1 MRRFLPG
8 VINFLMTGFAG
19 LGPHVLGGFGRRRRG
34 RGCAGGLGVLSSSL
48 LAHLA
53 GGKSERDEKTQ
64 RGDEKNST
72 GFVTKFV
79 AHKFEAL
86 SFISS
91 SRARRPQSPV

>member
-1 MRRFLPG
+1 VRRLLPS
-8 VINFLMTGFAG
+8 VINLLVTGLAG
-19 LGPHVLGGFGRRRRG
+19 LGSHVLGGFGRRRRG
-34 RGCAGGLGVLSSSL
+34 RRCAGGLGVLSSSL

-79 AHKFEAL
+79 AHRFESL
-86 SFISS
+86 SLMSF
-91 SRARRPQSPV
+91 SRVRPP